1 MFAGLSNALPSDLEN
16 ITAYHHLW
24 LLFSNIAVKTEL
36 EFEVC
41 VLYFTQIIH
50 FLLPVCVFLPKIG
63 NALCVESKRTL
74 CEYIIC
80 LFHRIS
86 FALLS
91 INQ

>member
-24 LLFSNIAVKTEL
+24 LLFSNTAVKIEL
-36 EFEVC
+36 QFEVC

-63 NALCVESKRTL
+63 NVLCVESKRTL
-74 CEYIIC
+74 RVCVHHMPVSSHQFCFVQY
-80 LFHRIS
+80 
-86 FALLS
+86 
-91 INQ
+91 